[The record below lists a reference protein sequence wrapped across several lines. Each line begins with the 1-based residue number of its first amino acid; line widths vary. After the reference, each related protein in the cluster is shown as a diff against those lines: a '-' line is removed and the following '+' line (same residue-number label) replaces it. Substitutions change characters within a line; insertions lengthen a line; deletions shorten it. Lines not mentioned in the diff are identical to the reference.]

1 MMEGHGRHMPVGR
14 HFNVGIIGLG
24 EGKGLLKGLDGHPE
38 LHVVAI
44 CDTNPTLLAEMSRQF
59 GVASTYLDD
68 APFFAHAG
76 LDIVVI
82 YTPDQLH
89 IRHIRMGFEAG
100 RHIICTKPLVNSL
113 AEAVEVMALQRRHPQ
128 LRLMVGQSSR
138 FFGPMLKQKEAID
151 AGRLGELQFVDT
163 RYVHDMRWFYE
174 NRPWARADDFDLIM
188 ACCSHPVDLA
198 RRIMGDVQEVH
209 AYADRSKVAEEHD
222 FAGND
227 TFIVS
232 YRFANGRIGR
242 SLGLFGLEHLH
253 QFQPWIEVAAYGSRG
268 TYIASYPQ
276 LEATVK
282 YEGEDE
288 HRLAWF
294 EDSYHYFQFEGVNHH
309 AGEFTNYTEAF
320 ARGLVTGERV
330 MPDAED
336 GLKTLA
342 TLESIRASIKSGRP
356 EPVPSID
363 TLNG

>member
-1 MMEGHGRHMPVGR
+1 MESHGRHAQIGR
-14 HFNVGIIGLG
+14 EFNIGIIGLG
-24 EGKGLLKGLDGHPE
+24 EGKGLLKGLHGHPE

-44 CDTNPTLLAEMSRQF
+44 CDANPQLLAEMAKQF
-59 GVASTYLDD
+59 GVARTYTDD
-68 APFFAHAG
+68 ATFMAHEG
-76 LDIVVI
+76 MDIVVV

-89 IRHIRMGFEAG
+89 IRHIRMAFQAG
-100 RHIICTKPLVNSL
+100 RHVICTKPLVNTL
-113 AEAVEVMALQRRHPQ
+113 DEAVEVMALQKQFPD

-138 FFGPMLKQKEAID
+138 FFGPMLKQQEAIV

-174 NRPWARADDFDLIM
+174 NRPWAREKDFDLIM

-198 RRIMGDVQEVH
+198 RRIMGDVEEVH
-209 AYADRSKVAEEHD
+209 AFANRSKTAEE
-222 FAGND
+222 AGFHGDD
-227 TFIVS
+227 TFVIS

-242 SLGLFGLEHLH
+242 SLGLYGLEHIH

-276 LEATVK
+276 LEAIVK
-282 YEGEDE
+282 YQGEDE
-288 HRLAWF
+288 HKLAWF
-294 EDSYHYFQFEGVNHH
+294 EDTYHYFQFEGVNHH

-320 ARGLVTGERV
+320 ARGLVTGEPV

-342 TLESIRASIKSGRP
+342 TLEAIRTSIRTGRP
-356 EPVPSID
+356 QKVPSVASL
-363 TLNG
+363 TA